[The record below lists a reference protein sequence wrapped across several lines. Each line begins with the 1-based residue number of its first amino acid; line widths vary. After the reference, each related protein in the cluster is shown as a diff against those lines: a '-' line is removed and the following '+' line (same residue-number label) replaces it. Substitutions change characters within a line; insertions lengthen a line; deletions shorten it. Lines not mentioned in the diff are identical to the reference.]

1 MIREI
6 LAMAGIEVAAD
17 TVRRFYR
24 QVIEEPRTGT
34 KRSSKREQPY
44 SRTCAAELAS
54 PSRCHVADRRR
65 SCTTCAR

>member
-24 QVIEEPRTGT
+24 EVIEEPRTGT
-34 KRSSKREQPY
+34 KRLLETRTV

-54 PSRCHVADRRR
+54 PSPVADVADRRR
-65 SCTTCAR
+65 S